1 MLRVTALAGIMAAI
15 AIAILLLGGRPL
27 VSLLFGDDFVGA
39 FDALMILMLVPFIGV
54 LTFPLPPMLY
64 ALDRPDGPLKAR
76 LAGMVAYFAI
86 VAPLCWEL
94 GVNGAAVAFVIGNVA
109 TALVMMWQLRQEHRR
124 VRPGKAVTP

>member
-1 MLRVTALAGIMAAI
+1 
-15 AIAILLLGGRPL
+15 
-27 VSLLFGDDFVGA
+27 
-39 FDALMILMLVPFIGV
+39 MILMLVPFIGV